1 MSAANE
7 TNGKASAPGLFTSLL
22 TRVLEYV
29 GPRKL
34 STATDYSSG
43 MSRQNAPPP
52 VSQTRWFLADLES
65 AIIAADSGNMKLP
78 GRLARSLYRDGTISG
93 VFSTRTEGLV
103 QLPVRFTGPD
113 ADILSELDKDFRR
126 VFPPAELALLARDGR
141 CLGVGVGEF
150 VQVEGCLPA
159 LKRLDPEFLQYRYS
173 EDRWYYQSIHGTEP
187 VNPGDGRWVLHCPGG
202 AVQPWT
208 HGLWLALARAYIA
221 KEHAFFF
228 RENYSS
234 KLANAARVAVSPAG
248 ATDGARLR
256 FFKRLAAW
264 GVNTVF
270 DLPPGWDVKLLESN
284 GRGYEVFQETI
295 KTANEEIIITIAG
308 QLVTTTGGTG
318 FANSAIHSTIRSDL
332 IQADADALAET
343 INIQG
348 IPIWANERFGSDA
361 ADAGTTVV
369 WDVTPPKDLQAEA
382 TAAMQAANAAAA
394 LNPLL
399 AQEGKRIDI
408 DELARRYG
416 FPTVDGAAQQDP
428 EKTEGGTNV
437 VPIVR
442 AA

>member
-1 MSAANE
+1 MR
-7 TNGKASAPGLFTSLL
+7 GLFTSLL
-22 TRVLEYV
+22 TRVIDYV
-29 GPRKL
+29 GPREL
-34 STATDYSSG
+34 STGTTFEDGRA
-43 MSRQNAPPP
+43 RQAAPQAL
-52 VSQTRWFLADLES
+52 SQTRWFLADLEN
-65 AIIAADSGNMKLP
+65 AIIAADSGNMKIP

-113 ADILSELDKDFRR
+113 PDLLVELDRDFRH
-126 VFPPAELALLARDGR
+126 VFPSSELALLSRDGR

-150 VQVEGCLPA
+150 VQIPGTLPT
-159 LKRLDPEFLQYRYS
+159 LKRLDPEFLQYRWS
-173 EDRWYYQSIHGTEP
+173 EDRWYYQSIHGLEP
-187 VNPGDGRWVLHCPGG
+187 VNPGDGRWVMHCPGG

-208 HGLWLALARAYIA
+208 HGLWQALGRAFIA

-234 KLANAARVAVSPAG
+234 KLANAARVGISPTG

-256 FFKRLAAW
+256 FFKKLAAW

-318 FANSAIHSTIRSDL
+318 FQNSAIHSSIRSDL

-343 INIQG
+343 LNTQG
-348 IPIWANERFGSDA
+348 IPVWANERFGAEA
-361 ADAGTTVV
+361 ADSGTEVV
-369 WDVTPPKDLQAEA
+369 WDVTPPKDLNAEA
-382 TAAMQAANAAAA
+382 TAANQAGIAASA
-394 LNPLL
+394 LNAVLG
-399 AQEGKRIDI
+399 ADGKRVDTI
-408 DELARRYG
+408 ELARRYG
-416 FPTVDGAAQQDP
+416 VPIRDGAMPQPTDAAKP
-428 EKTEGGTNV
+428 PLVALPGGK
-437 VPIVR
+437 
-442 AA
+442 AAAR